1 MAGNDTPAGDAD
13 VAICDTSW
21 PANDL
26 NRPMLTDSASAAPVP
41 GAVRAP
47 RLTSFLQGRR
57 IAFAVA
63 VLNIMNAIMG
73 AGILALPYWMAQ
85 NGIVLY
91 CVLQLVVMLCVDLS
105 LQMLVGSSKAQ
116 HVFTYDG
123 LGKAAFGHPGK
134 LIVCITIVIQ
144 NLGAII
150 SYLIVLGDLGCGPP

>member
-1 MAGNDTPAGDAD
+1 
-13 VAICDTSW
+13 
-21 PANDL
+21 
-26 NRPMLTDSASAAPVP
+26 MLTDSATAALAP
-41 GAVRAP
+41 GAARAP

-57 IAFAVA
+57 VAFAVA

-91 CVLQLVVMLCVDLS
+91 GMLQLLVMVCVDLS

-123 LGKAAFGHPGK
+123 LGKAAFGRVGK
-134 LIVCITIVIQ
+134 CMVCITIVIQ

-150 SYLIVLGDLGCGPP
+150 SYLIVLGDLGCANTTSPPFCLLFVASRAAHGDKRFL